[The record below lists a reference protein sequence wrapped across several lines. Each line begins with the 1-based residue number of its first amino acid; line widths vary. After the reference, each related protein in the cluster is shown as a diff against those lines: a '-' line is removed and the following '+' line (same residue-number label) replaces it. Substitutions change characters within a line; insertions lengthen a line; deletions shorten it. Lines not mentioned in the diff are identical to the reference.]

1 MEKRA
6 KAAGAVGSATNL
18 QQVGINITM
27 QMLHNFSFYG
37 SGA

>member
-18 QQVGINITM
+18 QQVGTDINM
-27 QMLHNFSFYG
+27 QMLRNFSFYG
-37 SGA
+37 SAA